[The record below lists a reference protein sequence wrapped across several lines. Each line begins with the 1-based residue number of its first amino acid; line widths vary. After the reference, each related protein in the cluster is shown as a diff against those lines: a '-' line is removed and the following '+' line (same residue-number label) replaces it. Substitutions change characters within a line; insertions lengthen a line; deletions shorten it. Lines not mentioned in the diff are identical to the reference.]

1 MSSFT
6 QYTLPNGMNVILSP
20 KSTAPVVAVN
30 VWVGVGSADE
40 TPEEAGLAHV
50 HEHMLF
56 KGTKRRG
63 VGEVAME
70 VEGAGGYINAF
81 TSFDQTCYYVVMSSR
96 FMEKGI
102 DILADVIQNS
112 EFEADELGR
121 ELEVI
126 QEEIKRGIDDPQ
138 RVATQCLFDVSYT
151 KHPYKLPVIG
161 TKESVDS
168 FERKDVLNF
177 FNKHYVP
184 ENMTLVLAGDFEID
198 DAKAMVE
205 KHFIGKQVDYTPFV
219 RPEEPEQKEARVSIE
234 TKDLSESHLRVGFH
248 IPNILHEDIPALDIL
263 SVILGSGEVSTLHQ
277 KMVRNGKIATSA
289 GAGAYTPKDAG
300 IFLGV
305 ADYQLTADQ
314 THEQVLHSLV
324 DVFWEVGDNPIAPA
338 SISRAKN
345 ILESQE
351 VFGRQTIEGIAM
363 KLGRSFITTGDS
375 NFEDHFYK
383 AVLQTNEADLQRVA
397 KKYFKPEN
405 CSVALVCNEL
415 RKPNETDLL
424 DVVQR
429 SFDGRKVSEIKDE
442 VGIRRETFGDLTILV
457 QEDHS
462 VETFAIRAITMGGL
476 RFENESN
483 NGISSML
490 SDLLTQGNSVH
501 DALEFA
507 TEAESRATS
516 IHGISGRNTIG
527 MGMSGLSKHLDF
539 TRDMFVDSLKN
550 ASLIDE
556 EIEHSKH
563 LQLHGISA
571 RKDKIGAVN
580 FDRFTDAFFGKHP
593 YAMSSGGSEE
603 SVSAFDRKL
612 INDFK
617 TRIFNAPWVVS
628 IVGDV
633 NADEMITYFKN
644 ALSDFVGPE
653 KSIKIEE
660 GRVEGR
666 SFHIGNLDREQAF
679 VSVGF
684 DAPIIGAGDQY
695 AMEIVNSILSGQ
707 GGRLFMELRDK
718 QSLAYSVYSNML
730 LGVERSA
737 FMVNIGTSP
746 EKVEQAVAG
755 IVSELK
761 RFANDVTDEEISR
774 AKTYLA
780 GTHDIGLQRNGTRSM
795 AFALDELYGKDF
807 DRTLR
812 YADDID
818 AVSKDEI
825 VKFAKDYFNFENV
838 VFAITKP
845 EAVEITE
852 ESLEKIFG

>member
-6 QYTLPNGMNVILSP
+6 QYKLPNGMNVILSP
-20 KSTAPVVAVN
+20 KSSAPVVAVN

-40 TPEEAGLAHV
+40 TAEEAGLAHV

-63 VGEVAME
+63 SGEVAME

-184 ENMTLVLAGDFEID
+184 ENMTLVLAGDFEIEN
-198 DAKAMVE
+198 AKAMIE
-205 KHFIGKQVDYTPFV
+205 KHFTGKQTDYTPFV
-219 RPEEPEQKEARVSIE
+219 RPKEPTQTETRVAIE
-234 TKDLSESHLRVGFH
+234 TKDLKESHLRVGFH

-277 KMVRNGKIATSA
+277 KMVRSEKIATSA

-305 ADYQLTADQ
+305 ADYQLKDDQ
-314 THEQVLHSLV
+314 THEQLLNSLV
-324 DVFWEVGDNPIAPA
+324 DVFWEVGENPISSA

-363 KLGRSFITTGDS
+363 KLGRSFITTGDT
-375 NFEDHFYK
+375 NFEEQFYN
-383 AVLQTNEADLQRVA
+383 AVSKTSEADLRRVA
-397 KKYFKPEN
+397 RKYFKPEN
-405 CSVALVCNEL
+405 CSIALVCSED
-415 RKPNETDLL
+415 RKPEEKALL
-424 DVVQR
+424 DVIR
-429 SFDGRKVSEIKDE
+429 KSFENRQKSENKAAT
-442 VGIRRETFGDLTILV
+442 GIRRETFGDLTILV

-476 RFENESN
+476 RFENKEN

-490 SDLLTQGNSVH
+490 SDLLTQGNSTH
-501 DALEFA
+501 DALAFA

-527 MGMSGLSKHLDF
+527 MGMSGLSKHLEF
-539 TRDMFVDSLKN
+539 TRDMFIDSLTN
-550 ASLIDE
+550 PSLDE
-556 EIEHSKH
+556 EEIKHSKH
-563 LQLHGISA
+563 IQLLDIKA
-571 RKDKIGAVN
+571 REDKIGAVN
-580 FDRFTDAFFGKHP
+580 FDRFTAAFFGNHP
-593 YAMSSGGSEE
+593 YAMSSIGSEE
-603 SVSAFDRKL
+603 SVPRLERKS
-612 INDFK
+612 INEFK
-617 TRIFNAPWVVS
+617 NKMFNSPWVVS

-633 NADEMITYFKN
+633 NGDEMIAYFKD
-644 ALSDFVGPE
+644 ALADFVGPK
-653 KSIKIEE
+653 KSIKIEA

-666 SFHIGNLDREQAF
+666 HFHIGNLDREQAF

-684 DAPIIGAGDQY
+684 DAPVIGSGDQY
-695 AMEIVNSILSGQ
+695 TMEIVNSILSGQ

-730 LGVERSA
+730 LGIERSA

-746 EKVEQAVAG
+746 EKVEQAISG

-761 RFANDVTDEEISR
+761 RFANDVSDEEISR

-795 AFALDELYGKDF
+795 AFALDELYAKDF

-812 YADDID
+812 YADDIEAVTKD
-818 AVSKDEI
+818 AI
-825 VKFAKDYFNFENV
+825 VNFAKNYFNFENV
-838 VFAITKP
+838 VFAVTKP
-845 EAVEITE
+845 EGVEITAE
-852 ESLEKIFG
+852 GLERIFS

>member
-1 MSSFT
+1 
-6 QYTLPNGMNVILSP
+6 MNVILSP
-20 KSTAPVVAVN
+20 KSSAPVVAVN

-126 QEEIKRGIDDPQ
+126 QEEIKRGNDDPQ
-138 RVATQCLFDVSYT
+138 RVATQRLFDVSYET
-151 KHPYKLPVIG
+151 HPYKLPVIG

-184 ENMTLVLAGDFEID
+184 ENMTLVLAGDFKVD
-198 DAKAMVE
+198 DAKALIA
-205 KHFIGKQVDYTPFV
+205 KHFVGKQVDYKPYV
-219 RPEEPEQKEARVSIE
+219 RPKEPKQTETRVGIE
-234 TKDLSESHLRVGFH
+234 VKDLSESHLRVGFH
-248 IPNILHEDIPALDIL
+248 IPDILHEDIPALDIL

-277 KMVRNGKIATSA
+277 KMVRNEKIATSA

-324 DVFWEVGDNPIAPA
+324 DVFWEVGENPIAAA

-375 NFEDHFYK
+375 NFEERFYA
-383 AVLQTNEADLQRVA
+383 AVSKTTEADLQRVA

-405 CSVALVCNEL
+405 CSIALVCNEV
-415 RKPNETDLL
+415 RKPNEKDLTD
-424 DVVQR
+424 VIKT
-429 SFDGRKVSEIKDE
+429 SFEKRKVSESKAH
-442 VGIRRETFGDLTILV
+442 VGIRRETFGNLTILV

-476 RFENESN
+476 RFEDKTN

-490 SDLLTQGNSVH
+490 SDLLTQGNSTH
-501 DALEFA
+501 DALAFA
-507 TEAESRATS
+507 TEAELRATS

-527 MGMSGLSKHLDF
+527 MGMSGLSKHVEF

-550 ASLIDE
+550 PSLLDE
-556 EIEHSKH
+556 EIAHSKH
-563 LQLHGISA
+563 LQVQDIKA
-571 RKDKIGAVN
+571 REDKIGAVN
-580 FDRFTDAFFGKHP
+580 FDRFTAAFFGNHP
-593 YAMSSGGSEE
+593 YAMSSSGSEE
-603 SVSAFDRKL
+603 SVSSLDRARIDEFRAK
-612 INDFK
+612 
-617 TRIFNAPWVVS
+617 IFNAPWVVS
-628 IVGDV
+628 VVGDV
-633 NADEMITYFKN
+633 NGDEMIAYFKD
-644 ALSDFVGPE
+644 ALGDFVGPE
-653 KSIKIEE
+653 KSIKIEKTK
-660 GRVEGR
+660 VVGR
-666 SFHIGNLDREQAF
+666 SFHIGDLDREQAF

-684 DAPIIGAGDQY
+684 DAPVIGADDQY

-746 EKVEQAVAG
+746 EKVEQAVSG
-755 IVSELK
+755 IVRELK

-795 AFALDELYGKDF
+795 AFALDELYGKDY

-818 AVSKDEI
+818 AVTKEEI
-825 VKFAKDYFNFENV
+825 INFAKKYFDFENV

-845 EAVEITE
+845 EGFDISAEG
-852 ESLEKIFG
+852 LEKIF